1 MCHEHTSSP
10 LIGQSCYL
18 MSERERSETGLA
30 PPLEGGGGRAR
41 GFLMSR
47 QQSLSRWK
55 CVRGRESGWM
65 INGWIKSDSHS
76 VSFWL
81 D

>member
-1 MCHEHTSSP
+1 MRHEHTSSP

-18 MSERERSETGLA
+18 MSEREMSKTGLA
-30 PPLEGGGGRAR
+30 PPPEGGGGRVR
-41 GFLMSR
+41 GFLMPR

-55 CVRGRESGWM
+55 HVSGRESGWM
-65 INGWIKSDSHS
+65 TDGWIKPDSHR